1 MLPDGIR
8 MAEWLNLPRRPGSDL
23 GKSNFV
29 SGTAKTVNRN
39 ERPPH

>member
-1 MLPDGIR
+1 MLRDGIR
-8 MAEWLNLPRRPGSDL
+8 MAECLNLPRRPGSDL

-29 SGTAKTVNRN
+29 AGTAKTVNRN